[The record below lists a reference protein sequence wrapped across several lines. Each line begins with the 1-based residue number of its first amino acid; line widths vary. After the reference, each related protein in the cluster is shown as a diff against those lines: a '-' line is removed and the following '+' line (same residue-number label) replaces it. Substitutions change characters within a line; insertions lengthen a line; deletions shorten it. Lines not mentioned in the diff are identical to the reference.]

1 MLPECCGGTAEV
13 VVFEA
18 EGGEEGRGG
27 EGGSFDRRAGGLG
40 GSLGEEGVDLV
51 K

>member
-1 MLPECCGGTAEV
+1 MLPECGGGTAEV